1 MRKIS
6 ELLKKK
12 HISSQ
17 SAEVDDKTLENIF
30 FKVLENEFS
39 NITRA
44 DVGYVKI
51 KNKKIIVK
59 AIHAAVASEIW
70 RRREKIK
77 KEINELLESESVEDI
92 KVN

>member
-1 MRKIS
+1 MKKIS
-6 ELLKKK
+6 ELLKRKY
-12 HISSQ
+12 SRVE

-30 FKVLENEFS
+30 FKILEKEFS

-59 AIHAAVASEIW
+59 AIHSAVASEIW

-77 KEINELLESESVEDI
+77 KEINELLESESIDDI